1 MSKHF
6 GKVDSTCDAPGLTS
20 GEGALSEPWVIYNTS
35 KSSGSKFRV
44 LYKTD
49 GSLNTNNT
57 FYGQGSENEFA
68 GCGS

>member
-1 MSKHF
+1 MAKHF
-6 GKVDSTCDAPGLTS
+6 GKVSNTCDAPGLTS
-20 GEGALSEPWVIYNTS
+20 GEGALSEPWVIYN
-35 KSSGSKFRV
+35 SGKASTDKYRV

-49 GSLNTNNT
+49 GSLNRNNT